1 MVDKLAK
8 TSYNTHIATNNRK
21 HTMTHT
27 TGLIRIVVG
36 LLLVMGAV
44 GGMDQQPDAPLLAQT
59 AIAVVG
65 LVLMLWAAV
74 DINRNTTQT
83 LNRLKD

>member
-1 MVDKLAK
+1 MVDTLAK
-8 TSYNTHIATNNRK
+8 TQYNTHIATHNRK

-36 LLLVMGAV
+36 LLCVMGAV
-44 GGMDQQPDAPLLAQT
+44 GGMEQQPDAPLLAQT

-65 LVLMLWAAV
+65 LVLMLWAAR
-74 DINRNTTQT
+74 DINRTANNTI
-83 LNRLKD
+83 NRYKD

>member
-1 MVDKLAK
+1 
-8 TSYNTHIATNNRK
+8 
-21 HTMTHT
+21 MTHT

-36 LLLVMGAV
+36 FLCVLGAL
-44 GGMDQQPDAPLLAQT
+44 GGMDQQPGAGLWAQT
-59 AIAVVG
+59 LIAVVG

-74 DINRNTTQT
+74 DINRITTQT